1 MILIILFMFVS
12 KLCNSTLKL
21 VIKMRAK
28 LRFFFET
35 DNL

>member
-12 KLCNSTLKL
+12 KQCNSILWL

-28 LRFFFET
+28 LHFFFET
-35 DNL
+35 ANL

>member
-28 LRFFFET
+28 LRFFFEMA
-35 DNL
+35 NL

>member
-12 KLCNSTLKL
+12 KLSDLTLKL

-35 DNL
+35 GNL